1 MNLGLSLSEQRA
13 LTKGSSGVT
22 PWLVPNIDPVATWKR
37 SRGFEG
43 EALEPAGELPISL
56 IDSLTALDVATAV
69 VGYGDRLLFVSE
81 SARALGFVKQER
93 LFGEEMLSLVRQARR
108 GNETLE
114 ASIEMPR
121 GPLGSGRRE
130 LAVRA
135 APIQSVNPT
144 DSLVLLLVQD
154 ESESRLLDAVRRD
167 FVVNVSHELK
177 TPIGALMLLA
187 EAVMSAKDEPDS
199 VEKFAASMQR
209 EAQRLSNLVQEIIDL
224 SRLQVN
230 DPLARA
236 TLVEVDD
243 VVADAMDRSRTSAQA
258 SEIVLVSGGTQGLK
272 ILGDRE
278 QLSKALRNLIDN
290 AISYSP
296 PKTRVAVGV
305 KREDGI
311 VEISVTDQGIG
322 IPQDAIDRVFER
334 FYRIDP
340 ARSRLTGGTGLGL
353 SIVKHVVANHGGE
366 VKVWSVEGSGST
378 FTLRLPIAE
387 TQEATS

>member
-1 MNLGLSLSEQRA
+1 M
-13 LTKGSSGVT
+13 
-22 PWLVPNIDPVATWKR
+22 PNIDPVAAWRR
-37 SRGFEG
+37 SRRFEDD
-43 EALEPAGELPISL
+43 ALAPTGGLPASL
-56 IDSLTALDVATAV
+56 VDSLAALDVATAV
-69 VGYGDRLLFVSE
+69 VGYGDRLLFASE
-81 SARALGFVKQER
+81 SARAMGFVRQDR
-93 LFGEEMLSLVRQARR
+93 LLGEEMLSLVRQARR

-121 GPLGSGRRE
+121 GPLGPGRRD
-130 LAVRA
+130 LAARA
-135 APIQSVNPT
+135 VPIRGT
-144 DSLVLLLVQD
+144 DPADGLVLLLVQD
-154 ESESRLLDAVRRD
+154 DSESRLLDAVRRD

-187 EAVMSAKDEPDS
+187 EAVMSARDEPES

-224 SRLQVN
+224 SRLQVS

-236 TLVEVDD
+236 ALVEIDD
-243 VVADAMDRSRTSAQA
+243 VVADAMDRSRMSAEA
-258 SEIVLVSGGTQGLK
+258 SEIALVSGGTGGLRV
-272 ILGDRE
+272 LGDRE

-290 AISYSP
+290 AISYSA

-305 KREDGI
+305 KRDDGI

-322 IPQDAIDRVFER
+322 IPKDAIDRVFER

-378 FTLRLPIAE
+378 FTLRLPLAD
-387 TQEATS
+387 QQGVTS

>member
-1 MNLGLSLSEQRA
+1 M
-13 LTKGSSGVT
+13 
-22 PWLVPNIDPVATWKR
+22 PNIDLVAAWKR
-37 SRGFEG
+37 SRRSEDS
-43 EALEPAGELPISL
+43 ALTPVRELPAVL
-56 IDSLTALDVATAV
+56 IDSLKALDVATAV
-69 VGYGDRLLFVSE
+69 VGYGDRLLFASE
-81 SARALGFVKQER
+81 SARAMGFVKQER

-114 ASIEMPR
+114 ASIELPR
-121 GPLGSGRRE
+121 GPLGPGRRE

-135 APIQSVNPT
+135 APIRRTET
-144 DSLVLLLVQD
+144 DDGLVLLLVQD

-187 EAVMSAKDEPDS
+187 EAVMSARDEPES
-199 VEKFAASMQR
+199 VEKFASSMRR

-236 TLVEVDD
+236 VLVEVDD
-243 VVADAMDRSRTSAQA
+243 VVADAIDRSRMSAQA
-258 SEIVLVSGGTQGLK
+258 SEITLVSGGTRGLTV
-272 ILGDRE
+272 LGDRE

-290 AISYSP
+290 AISYSSQ
-296 PKTRVAVGV
+296 KTRVAIGV
-305 KREDGI
+305 KRDDDI

-322 IPQDAIDRVFER
+322 IPKDAIDRVFER
-334 FYRIDP
+334 FYRIDS

-378 FTLRLPIAE
+378 FTLRLPLADQ
-387 TQEATS
+387 QEATS